1 MKNVLI
7 DARWLTNSD
16 RGIGVF
22 TKRLIQ
28 ALIENN
34 QEEFEFHLAVRKKY
48 ASSLFSEL
56 PTNFRIVQIPDW
68 CPDPILDL
76 VFFNFLTKRVSADL
90 VHFTGN
96 TGFILPLLAA
106 RVLLTL
112 HDVSFLKNTDVVPF
126 PCQNR
131 RQAIGRIYRK
141 VFVPFY
147 AKRATKVCTVSEFA
161 VKDIL
166 HELGIM
172 SEFIYHGFELP
183 VAAGCSDQVGKESE
197 RSKLG
202 MPGYLAITGDDPQK
216 NLSLAVS
223 AFITLYRKYRSDAPK
238 LNIIG
243 VTRAQYERL
252 SPAELPTENV
262 TFLGMRPH
270 SEIPDHIRHCKALV
284 IPSFYESFGLPVI
297 ESLSIYKSP
306 LCASGGALPEI
317 GSEFAHYFDPR
328 DPNSLVELI
337 EAVESKILSINLA
350 VENVDNYLKKFRWSK
365 VADFYRY
372 QYRASTVAPN

>member
-1 MKNVLI
+1 LKNVLI
-7 DARWLTNSD
+7 DARWLTNSV

-22 TKRLIQ
+22 TKNLIQ

-34 QEEFEFHLAVRKKY
+34 QREFKFHLAVRKNH
-48 ASSLFSEL
+48 ASSLLSEL

-76 VFFNFLTKRVSADL
+76 VFFNFLAKKVSADV

-96 TGFILPLLAA
+96 TGFILPVLTA

-112 HDVSFLKNTDVVPF
+112 HDVSFLKSTDVVPF
-126 PCQNR
+126 PRQNL

-147 AKRATKVCTVSEFA
+147 ARRATKVLTVSEFA

-172 SEFIYHGFELP
+172 SEFIYHGFDLP
-183 VAAGCSDQVGKESE
+183 VATGCSDQIGKGTE
-197 RSKLG
+197 RSMLG
-202 MPGYLAITGDDPQK
+202 MPGYLAITGADPQK
-216 NLSLAVS
+216 NLFLAVS
-223 AFITLYRKYRSDAPK
+223 AFIALYRKYKSDAPK

-243 VTRAQYERL
+243 VTRAQYDRL
-252 SPAELPTENV
+252 SSADLPTENV
-262 TFLGMRPH
+262 SFLGMRPH
-270 SEIPDHIRHCKALV
+270 SEISGHIRHCKALV

-297 ESLSIYKSP
+297 ESLCFYKAP
-306 LCASGGALPEI
+306 LCSSGGALPEI
-317 GSEFAHYFDPR
+317 GSIFAHYFDPH
-328 DPNSLVELI
+328 DLNSLVKLI
-337 EAVESKILSINLA
+337 EAVESKKLPIDLA
-350 VENVDNYLKKFRWSK
+350 AEKVDHYLERFRWSR

-372 QYRASTVAPN
+372 QYGASTVAPN